1 MLWIAFALVAALA
14 DALRSTF
21 SKVALRQTDSF
32 FVAWAMV
39 TFQGLFLLPA
49 FFFIDI
55 PPIRSA
61 FWPLFI
67 GGSTLDIIATI
78 FYMRAVQN
86 SDLSIT
92 IPLLSLSSLFVL
104 LLSPI
109 INQEWPNGQGV
120 LGVLII
126 CIGTYVLRIDRR
138 HTGFWEPFRA
148 LAQEKGARQM
158 LVTALLWSIT
168 TSLHKEGIL
177 NSSPLFWPVAYY
189 GWMSIL
195 MLPFVLW
202 KVPQFSQTLR
212 HSLKSVLPI
221 GFFAA
226 VMSAGQ
232 MLALNLSLVVYV
244 ASIKNLN
251 TLFAVL
257 IGTLILKERGI
268 KERLLGALLMFAGA
282 LLIVSA

>member
-1 MLWIAFALVAALA
+1 MLWIVFALVAALA

-21 SKVALRQTDSF
+21 SKVALRQIDSL
-32 FVAWAMV
+32 FVGWAMV
-39 TFQGLFLLPA
+39 TLQGLFLLPA
-49 FFFIDI
+49 LFYIDI
-55 PPIRSA
+55 PPIKNS
-61 FWPLFI
+61 FWPFFI

-109 INQEWPNGQGV
+109 INQEWPNLQGFSGV
-120 LGVLII
+120 LVI
-126 CIGTYVLRIDRR
+126 CIGTYVLRIDSR
-138 HTGFWEPFRA
+138 HTGWAGPFRA

-158 LVTALLWSIT
+158 LVTAFLWSVT
-168 TSLHKEGIL
+168 TSIHKQGIL

-189 GWMSIL
+189 SWMSLL
-195 MLPFVLW
+195 MLPSVLW
-202 KVPQFSQTLR
+202 KVPKFGRTLR
-212 HSLKSVLPI
+212 HSLTSVLPI

-232 MLALNLSLVVYV
+232 MLALSLSLVVYV

-268 KERLLGALLMFAGA
+268 KERFVGALLMFVGTV
-282 LLIVSA
+282 LIVFA